1 MALARALVNSPDILL
16 ADEPTGNLD
25 PKTSREIMKL
35 LEEINARGTTV
46 LVVTHDQ
53 AIVNTMK
60 KTSDPYAEGNHYGRR
75 ERKRVHRM
83 RFNTIGYCFKQGFKN
98 IWRNKLF
105 SLASMATMAA
115 CIFMFGIFFCM
126 VQNFQ
131 HFVREAEEGVAVTVL
146 FDEGTTEDEIL
157 EIGQGLTKRDG
168 VSEVVYVSAD
178 EAWKSYQEK
187 YFEGNP
193 EVAEAFVDDNPL
205 ANSSNLEIYMKD
217 ISKQDDLVTYIES
230 LDKVRKVN
238 RSDSVASM
246 LTDFNRLVSYVSV
259 AIIGLLLAVAIFLI
273 NNTVA
278 IGISVRREEIGIMRL
293 IGAKNSFIKAPFL
306 IEGIVIGLV
315 GAIFPL
321 ILLYFLY
328 NKLITYVGTQF
339 TGLSNVM
346 DFLPAAQ
353 LFQTLLPIGMAL
365 GVGIGFFGSIVT
377 IQRHLKV

>member
-1 MALARALVNSPDILL
+1 
-16 ADEPTGNLD
+16 
-25 PKTSREIMKL
+25 
-35 LEEINARGTTV
+35 
-46 LVVTHDQ
+46 
-53 AIVNTMK
+53 
-60 KTSDPYAEGNHYGRR
+60 
-75 ERKRVHRM
+75 
-83 RFNTIGYCFKQGFKN
+83 
-98 IWRNKLF
+98 
-105 SLASMATMAA
+105 MATMAA

-353 LFQTLLPIGMAL
+353 LFQTLLPVGMAL

>member
-1 MALARALVNSPDILL
+1 M
-16 ADEPTGNLD
+16 
-25 PKTSREIMKL
+25 
-35 LEEINARGTTV
+35 
-46 LVVTHDQ
+46 
-53 AIVNTMK
+53 
-60 KTSDPYAEGNHYGRR
+60 
-75 ERKRVHRM
+75 
-83 RFNTIGYCFKQGFKN
+83 
-98 IWRNKLF
+98 F

-353 LFQTLLPIGMAL
+353 LFQTLLPVGMAL

>member
-1 MALARALVNSPDILL
+1 
-16 ADEPTGNLD
+16 
-25 PKTSREIMKL
+25 
-35 LEEINARGTTV
+35 
-46 LVVTHDQ
+46 
-53 AIVNTMK
+53 
-60 KTSDPYAEGNHYGRR
+60 
-75 ERKRVHRM
+75 M

-187 YFEGNP
+187 YFEGKP

-353 LFQTLLPIGMAL
+353 LFQTLLPVGMAL

>member
-1 MALARALVNSPDILL
+1 
-16 ADEPTGNLD
+16 
-25 PKTSREIMKL
+25 
-35 LEEINARGTTV
+35 
-46 LVVTHDQ
+46 
-53 AIVNTMK
+53 
-60 KTSDPYAEGNHYGRR
+60 
-75 ERKRVHRM
+75 M

-157 EIGQGLTKRDG
+157 EIGQGLTNRDG

-353 LFQTLLPIGMAL
+353 LFQTLLPVGMAL

>member
-1 MALARALVNSPDILL
+1 
-16 ADEPTGNLD
+16 
-25 PKTSREIMKL
+25 
-35 LEEINARGTTV
+35 
-46 LVVTHDQ
+46 
-53 AIVNTMK
+53 
-60 KTSDPYAEGNHYGRR
+60 
-75 ERKRVHRM
+75 M

-105 SLASMATMAA
+105 SLACMATMAA

-353 LFQTLLPIGMAL
+353 LFQTLLPVGMAL

>member
-1 MALARALVNSPDILL
+1 
-16 ADEPTGNLD
+16 
-25 PKTSREIMKL
+25 
-35 LEEINARGTTV
+35 
-46 LVVTHDQ
+46 
-53 AIVNTMK
+53 
-60 KTSDPYAEGNHYGRR
+60 
-75 ERKRVHRM
+75 M

-115 CIFMFGIFFCM
+115 CIFMFGIFFCI

-131 HFVREAEEGVAVTVL
+131 HFVREAEEGVAVMVL

-278 IGISVRREEIGIMRL
+278 IGISFRREEIGIMRL

-353 LFQTLLPIGMAL
+353 LFQTLLPVGMAL

>member
-1 MALARALVNSPDILL
+1 
-16 ADEPTGNLD
+16 
-25 PKTSREIMKL
+25 
-35 LEEINARGTTV
+35 
-46 LVVTHDQ
+46 
-53 AIVNTMK
+53 
-60 KTSDPYAEGNHYGRR
+60 
-75 ERKRVHRM
+75 M

-126 VQNFQ
+126 VQIFQ

-353 LFQTLLPIGMAL
+353 LFQTQLPVGMAL

>member
-1 MALARALVNSPDILL
+1 
-16 ADEPTGNLD
+16 
-25 PKTSREIMKL
+25 
-35 LEEINARGTTV
+35 
-46 LVVTHDQ
+46 
-53 AIVNTMK
+53 
-60 KTSDPYAEGNHYGRR
+60 
-75 ERKRVHRM
+75 M

-115 CIFMFGIFFCM
+115 CIFMFGIFFCI

-278 IGISVRREEIGIMRL
+278 IGISVRREEIGIMKL
-293 IGAKNSFIKAPFL
+293 IGATDYFVRAPFVV
-306 IEGIVIGLV
+306 EGIVIGLI
-315 GAIFPL
+315 GAAIPL
-321 ILLYFLY
+321 GILYVLYGRIIDYIGEKFSF
-328 NKLITYVGTQF
+328 I
-339 TGLSNVM
+339 SNM
-346 DFLPAAQ
+346 MKFLPVDEV
-353 LFQTLLPIGMAL
+353 FHTLVPVALIL
-365 GVGIGFFGSIVT
+365 GVGIGFIGSRIT
-377 IQRHLKV
+377 IRKHLKV

>member
-1 MALARALVNSPDILL
+1 
-16 ADEPTGNLD
+16 
-25 PKTSREIMKL
+25 
-35 LEEINARGTTV
+35 
-46 LVVTHDQ
+46 
-53 AIVNTMK
+53 
-60 KTSDPYAEGNHYGRR
+60 
-75 ERKRVHRM
+75 M

-193 EVAEAFVDDNPL
+193 EGAEAFVDDNPL

-353 LFQTLLPIGMAL
+353 LFQTLLPVGMAL

>member
-1 MALARALVNSPDILL
+1 
-16 ADEPTGNLD
+16 
-25 PKTSREIMKL
+25 
-35 LEEINARGTTV
+35 
-46 LVVTHDQ
+46 
-53 AIVNTMK
+53 
-60 KTSDPYAEGNHYGRR
+60 
-75 ERKRVHRM
+75 M

-178 EAWKSYQEK
+178 EAWKSFQEK

-353 LFQTLLPIGMAL
+353 LFQTLLPVGMAL

>member
-1 MALARALVNSPDILL
+1 
-16 ADEPTGNLD
+16 
-25 PKTSREIMKL
+25 
-35 LEEINARGTTV
+35 
-46 LVVTHDQ
+46 
-53 AIVNTMK
+53 
-60 KTSDPYAEGNHYGRR
+60 
-75 ERKRVHRM
+75 M

-339 TGLSNVM
+339 TGLSNVL

-353 LFQTLLPIGMAL
+353 LFQTLLPVGMAL

>member
-1 MALARALVNSPDILL
+1 
-16 ADEPTGNLD
+16 
-25 PKTSREIMKL
+25 
-35 LEEINARGTTV
+35 
-46 LVVTHDQ
+46 
-53 AIVNTMK
+53 
-60 KTSDPYAEGNHYGRR
+60 
-75 ERKRVHRM
+75 M

-126 VQNFQ
+126 VHNFQ

-246 LTDFNRLVSYVSV
+246 LTDFNRLVRYVSV

-306 IEGIVIGLV
+306 IEGILIGLV

-353 LFQTLLPIGMAL
+353 LFQTLLPVGMAL

>member
-1 MALARALVNSPDILL
+1 
-16 ADEPTGNLD
+16 
-25 PKTSREIMKL
+25 
-35 LEEINARGTTV
+35 
-46 LVVTHDQ
+46 
-53 AIVNTMK
+53 
-60 KTSDPYAEGNHYGRR
+60 
-75 ERKRVHRM
+75 M

-115 CIFMFGIFFCM
+115 CIFMFGIFFCI

-131 HFVREAEEGVAVTVL
+131 HFVREAEEGVAVMVL

-353 LFQTLLPIGMAL
+353 LFQTLLPVGMAL

>member
-1 MALARALVNSPDILL
+1 
-16 ADEPTGNLD
+16 
-25 PKTSREIMKL
+25 
-35 LEEINARGTTV
+35 
-46 LVVTHDQ
+46 
-53 AIVNTMK
+53 
-60 KTSDPYAEGNHYGRR
+60 
-75 ERKRVHRM
+75 M

-246 LTDFNRLVSYVSV
+246 MTDLNRLVSYVSV

-353 LFQTLLPIGMAL
+353 LFQTLLPVGMAL

>member
-1 MALARALVNSPDILL
+1 
-16 ADEPTGNLD
+16 
-25 PKTSREIMKL
+25 
-35 LEEINARGTTV
+35 
-46 LVVTHDQ
+46 
-53 AIVNTMK
+53 
-60 KTSDPYAEGNHYGRR
+60 
-75 ERKRVHRM
+75 M

-115 CIFMFGIFFCM
+115 CIFMFGIFFCI

-193 EVAEAFVDDNPL
+193 EVAAAFGDDNPL
-205 ANSSNLEIYMKD
+205 ANSSNLEIYMQD

-353 LFQTLLPIGMAL
+353 LFQTLLPVGMAL

>member
-1 MALARALVNSPDILL
+1 
-16 ADEPTGNLD
+16 
-25 PKTSREIMKL
+25 
-35 LEEINARGTTV
+35 
-46 LVVTHDQ
+46 
-53 AIVNTMK
+53 
-60 KTSDPYAEGNHYGRR
+60 
-75 ERKRVHRM
+75 M

-131 HFVREAEEGVAVTVL
+131 HFVREAEEGVAVKVL

-353 LFQTLLPIGMAL
+353 LFQTLLPVGMAL

>member
-1 MALARALVNSPDILL
+1 
-16 ADEPTGNLD
+16 
-25 PKTSREIMKL
+25 
-35 LEEINARGTTV
+35 
-46 LVVTHDQ
+46 
-53 AIVNTMK
+53 
-60 KTSDPYAEGNHYGRR
+60 
-75 ERKRVHRM
+75 M

-115 CIFMFGIFFCM
+115 CIFMCGIFFCM

-193 EVAEAFVDDNPL
+193 EAAEAFVDDNPL

-217 ISKQDDLVTYIES
+217 ISKQDGLVTYIES

-353 LFQTLLPIGMAL
+353 LFQTLLPVGMAL

>member
-1 MALARALVNSPDILL
+1 
-16 ADEPTGNLD
+16 
-25 PKTSREIMKL
+25 
-35 LEEINARGTTV
+35 
-46 LVVTHDQ
+46 
-53 AIVNTMK
+53 
-60 KTSDPYAEGNHYGRR
+60 
-75 ERKRVHRM
+75 M

-217 ISKQDDLVTYIES
+217 ISKQDGLVTYIES

-353 LFQTLLPIGMAL
+353 LFQTLLPVGMAL

>member
-1 MALARALVNSPDILL
+1 
-16 ADEPTGNLD
+16 
-25 PKTSREIMKL
+25 
-35 LEEINARGTTV
+35 
-46 LVVTHDQ
+46 
-53 AIVNTMK
+53 
-60 KTSDPYAEGNHYGRR
+60 
-75 ERKRVHRM
+75 M

-230 LDKVRKVN
+230 LDKIRKVN

-328 NKLITYVGTQF
+328 NKLITYVETQF
-339 TGLSNVM
+339 TGLNNVM

-353 LFQTLLPIGMAL
+353 LFQTLLPVGMAL

>member
-1 MALARALVNSPDILL
+1 
-16 ADEPTGNLD
+16 
-25 PKTSREIMKL
+25 
-35 LEEINARGTTV
+35 
-46 LVVTHDQ
+46 
-53 AIVNTMK
+53 
-60 KTSDPYAEGNHYGRR
+60 
-75 ERKRVHRM
+75 M

-205 ANSSNLEIYMKD
+205 ANSSNYRVYMNN
-217 ISKQDDLVTYIES
+217 IEKQSELVAYIKT
-230 LDKVRKVN
+230 LDNVREVN
-238 RSDSVASM
+238 QSEQAAKTLGSI
-246 LTDFNRLVSYVSV
+246 NRIVSYVSV
-259 AIIGLLLAVAIFLI
+259 AVIVILLLIAVFLI
-273 NNTVA
+273 SNT
-278 IGISVRREEIGIMRL
+278 ISVGITVRKDEIGIMKYIGATDSFVRAPFLLEGMILGL
-293 IGAKNSFIKAPFL
+293 IGAGIPLIILYFCYNNVVTYVYTKFSVLLGVVDFIPVGQIYQTLVPVAL
-306 IEGIVIGLV
+306 ALGIGIGLV
-315 GAIFPL
+315 GSF
-321 ILLYFLY
+321 
-328 NKLITYVGTQF
+328 ITT
-339 TGLSNVM
+339 
-346 DFLPAAQ
+346 
-353 LFQTLLPIGMAL
+353 
-365 GVGIGFFGSIVT
+365 
-377 IQRHLKV
+377 RKHLKV

>member
-1 MALARALVNSPDILL
+1 
-16 ADEPTGNLD
+16 
-25 PKTSREIMKL
+25 
-35 LEEINARGTTV
+35 
-46 LVVTHDQ
+46 
-53 AIVNTMK
+53 
-60 KTSDPYAEGNHYGRR
+60 
-75 ERKRVHRM
+75 M

-353 LFQTLLPIGMAL
+353 LFQTLLPVGMAL
-365 GVGIGFFGSIVT
+365 GVGLGFFGSIVT